1 MSQPIGIAG
10 ARIACRN
17 GTLAISC
24 AERLPQRHAT
34 WTDLALSFG
43 MFFAVLQLTS

>member
-43 MFFAVLQLTS
+43 MFFAVLQSTS

>member
-1 MSQPIGIAG
+1 MSQPIGDAAG
-10 ARIACRN
+10 RIACRC

-24 AERLPQRHAT
+24 AERLPQRHAA

-43 MFFAVLQLTS
+43 MFFAVQQSTP